1 MQTLCSCFLCHIVD
15 QNGKIRVWK
24 KCPMVPVWQKGGY
37 LGNAHLNG
45 PLFKKGLPQRTVGQ
59 TNTHVPLVPK
69 SENSYSCDEKKNLS
83 GVCFAKQFSW
93 PKGHFFAENSLTF
106 PECYDFKGDF
116 ELSRDPV
123 HPVSIRLFVT
133 PWDGCGTI
141 IWNLVLCI
149 HKLFIDQKLFLS
161 WLLGISGVHLIPL
174 LPKAWL
180 NRTNQTRPLIAA
192 NRSNQPKQYHQIY
205 KPSKYFVN
213 KVKSRYWP
221 RHWLSTL
228 AKAQFHHNLH
238 KEQILEP
245 IVNCR
250 SENWKLAASSFDRL
264 NRVLTA
270 LTAFASCRQLSQAV
284 NSRSWSFNKLG
295 NIGQTLTCVV

>member
-1 MQTLCSCFLCHIVD
+1 MFVLRNNFPGQ
-15 QNGKIRVWK
+15 RV
-24 KCPMVPVWQKGGY
+24 
-37 LGNAHLNG
+37 
-45 PLFKKGLPQRTVGQ
+45 T
-59 TNTHVPLVPK
+59 
-69 SENSYSCDEKKNLS
+69 
-83 GVCFAKQFSW
+83 
-93 PKGHFFAENSLTF
+93 FFAENSLTF

-116 ELSRDPV
+116 ELSGDPV
-123 HPVSIRLFVT
+123 HNVSIRLFVT

-149 HKLFIDQKLFLS
+149 HKLFIDQKLFLL

-250 SENWKLAASSFDRL
+250 SENWKLAASSFDSL
-264 NRVLTA
+264 YRVLTA
-270 LTAFASCRQLSQAV
+270 LTAFASCQQLSQAV

-295 NIGQTLTCVV
+295 NIDQTLTCMV